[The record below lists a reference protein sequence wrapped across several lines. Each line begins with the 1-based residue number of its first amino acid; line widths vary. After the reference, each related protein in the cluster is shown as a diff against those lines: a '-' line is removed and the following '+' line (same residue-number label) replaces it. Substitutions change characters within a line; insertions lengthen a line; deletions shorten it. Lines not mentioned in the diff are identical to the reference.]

1 MLAANLTTQ
10 VRNIAEVTTAVAR
23 GDLSRKITVDVKG
36 EILELKNT
44 INTMVDQLN
53 GFASEV
59 TRVAREVGT
68 EGLLGGQAL
77 VPGVAGT
84 WKDLTDTVNVM
95 AANLTEQVR
104 GIVKVVTAVAN
115 GDLKQNLA
123 VKSKGEVAAL
133 AETINNMTDTLAI
146 FAAQVTTVAREV
158 GVEGRLGGQANV
170 PGAAGTWKDLTGN
183 VNLLAANLT
192 TQVRAIA
199 EVATA
204 VTKGDLTRS
213 IQVDARG
220 EVAQLKDNLNTM
232 IDNLRLTTDR
242 NTEQDWLK
250 TNLAKFTNMLQGQRD
265 LTTVGRL
272 LLSEL
277 APLVNAHQGVI
288 YQMENDEAQ
297 RLKLLSAYA
306 DDDAGNHPTSI
317 RLGGGLIGQC
327 ALDKRRMLLTEMS
340 STAIAISSALLKVEP
355 RNVIVLPVLFENQ
368 VKAVIELA
376 TANEFTALQTMF
388 LEQLTSSIGIVL
400 NSIEAT
406 MQTEGLLKQSQQLAG
421 ELQAQQRELQQ
432 TNEQLEQK
440 AQQLAERNVE
450 VERKNQ
456 EIEQA
461 RRALEEKATEL
472 SLTSK
477 YKSEFLA
484 NMSHELRTP
493 LNSILILGQQLT
505 ENAEGNLTGKQVEF
519 ARTIHGAGT
528 DLLNLIS
535 DILDLSKIESGTVTV
550 EAEEIFFSTLLETV
564 ARPFRH
570 EADTRQLSF
579 DVQIDPNLGHT
590 IVTDAKRLQQV
601 LKNLLSNAFKFTEKG
616 GVALKVSA
624 AASGWS
630 LNHPVLSQATA
641 VAAFEV
647 TDTGI
652 GIPAEKQKI
661 IFEAFQQADAS
672 TSRKYG
678 GTGLGLAI
686 SRELATLL
694 GGEIHLRSAPNSG
707 SSFTLYLPIK
717 YAGASTASP
726 ASAVIL
732 PTPSATV
739 ERTVEPL
746 PDDRLEIQPGDA
758 ILLIVEDDPHYA
770 RILLDLARDTGFK
783 VLLAMRG
790 DDALDLAKQYQPT
803 AISLDVFLPDMLGW
817 NVLSHLK
824 QNPLTRHIPVQIVTL
839 DEDRQHG
846 LSRGAFSFVT
856 KPTSREGIS
865 EALTKIKDFSQ
876 PRRRRLLV
884 VEDDRAEQFGI
895 GELLGHDDIEIVN
908 AVTGEE
914 ALGIL
919 REEPCDCV
927 VLDLRLPDMTGF
939 EVLERMR
946 GDEKL
951 ADVPVVVFTGRE
963 LSASED
969 VQLHTMARSI
979 VVKGVESPERLLDE
993 TALFLHRVFTDLPV
1007 EKQRMLE
1014 RLNSSDEDLVGRTVL
1029 LVDDDS
1035 RNIFALSSALER
1047 RGMNVLTATNGSEA
1061 IELIE
1066 RTPEVAIVLM
1076 DIMMPEMD
1084 GYQTIEKIRGNSAY
1098 RRLPIIALT
1107 AKAMKGDREKCLQA
1121 GASDYLAKPV
1131 NTEQLL
1137 AALRLWLHR

>member
-1 MLAANLTTQ
+1 
-10 VRNIAEVTTAVAR
+10 
-23 GDLSRKITVDVKG
+23 
-36 EILELKNT
+36 
-44 INTMVDQLN
+44 
-53 GFASEV
+53 
-59 TRVAREVGT
+59 
-68 EGLLGGQAL
+68 
-77 VPGVAGT
+77 
-84 WKDLTDTVNVM
+84 
-95 AANLTEQVR
+95 
-104 GIVKVVTAVAN
+104 
-115 GDLKQNLA
+115 
-123 VKSKGEVAAL
+123 
-133 AETINNMTDTLAI
+133 
-146 FAAQVTTVAREV
+146 
-158 GVEGRLGGQANV
+158 
-170 PGAAGTWKDLTGN
+170 
-183 VNLLAANLT
+183 
-192 TQVRAIA
+192 
-199 EVATA
+199 
-204 VTKGDLTRS
+204 
-213 IQVDARG
+213 
-220 EVAQLKDNLNTM
+220 
-232 IDNLRLTTDR
+232 
-242 NTEQDWLK
+242 
-250 TNLAKFTNMLQGQRD
+250 
-265 LTTVGRL
+265 
-272 LLSEL
+272 
-277 APLVNAHQGVI
+277 
-288 YQMENDEAQ
+288 
-297 RLKLLSAYA
+297 LKLLSAYA
-306 DDDAGNHPTSI
+306 DDGAGNHPTSI